1 MPGTGHGSENTALN
15 WADLCSQSR
24 VETDIEEVSVSVK
37 NIVIEKAESVAQGG
51 GMSS

>member
-24 VETDIEEVSVSVK
+24 GETDVEEVSVSVK
-37 NIVIEKAESVAQGG
+37 NVVIEKEHSL
-51 GMSS
+51 